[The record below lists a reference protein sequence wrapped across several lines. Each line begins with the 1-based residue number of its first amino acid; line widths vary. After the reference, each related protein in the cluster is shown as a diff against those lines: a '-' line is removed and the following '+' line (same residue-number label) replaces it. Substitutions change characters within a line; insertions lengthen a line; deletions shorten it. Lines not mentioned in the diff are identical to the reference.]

1 MPAKNDTSVD
11 AAFKAVFKIL
21 LTTIGVLLFC
31 QMMAQ
36 SYGSTGFLVLLILTI
51 IMCIRLRLRDWP
63 ARIAA
68 GLLIFL
74 LLPALATFVRQ
85 QVVKNTSPTTLVLVL
100 ASVSTGAYFIW
111 EHRQGRKPET
121 TKTSGAERTPIFP
134 PEGQ

>member
-63 ARIAA
+63 ARIAV

-85 QVVKNTSPTTLVLVL
+85 QVVKNTGRTTVCLVL
-100 ASVSTGAYFIW
+100 ASVS
-111 EHRQGRKPET
+111 
-121 TKTSGAERTPIFP
+121 
-134 PEGQ
+134 